1 MNQVLK
7 DLVVQ
12 VEALKTQAA
21 DLKWE
26 KMRENEDEDW
36 RHRCEI

>member
-12 VEALKTQAA
+12 VEALKTQVAEV
-21 DLKWE
+21 KWE
-26 KMRENEDEDW
+26 KMRDNEAEDW
-36 RHRCEI
+36 GHRCEI